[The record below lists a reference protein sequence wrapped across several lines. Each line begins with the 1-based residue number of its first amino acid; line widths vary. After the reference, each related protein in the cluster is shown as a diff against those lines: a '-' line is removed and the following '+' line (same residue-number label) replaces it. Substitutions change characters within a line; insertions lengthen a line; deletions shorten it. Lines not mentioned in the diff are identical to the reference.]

1 MIPLQGKP
9 LFADLAQLVRAFDS
23 YSKGR
28 RFKSF
33 NRYIGMERKNTM
45 DTIYNVIA
53 NSPFQKLKEF
63 KNIILLEVVD
73 PIFTLFVSNETMYLV
88 YLLRDQTVYNNNN
101 NNKLSIKEILI
112 SESNMENIVK
122 LINNELTIYETL
134 DLSNNNIRI
143 GKIGSKQ
150 FKPIIVNN
158 ISEINDR
165 IPVKELYLN
174 LSDHNKNQVKK
185 LIQS

>member
-1 MIPLQGKP
+1 
-9 LFADLAQLVRAFDS
+9 
-23 YSKGR
+23 
-28 RFKSF
+28 
-33 NRYIGMERKNTM
+33 M
-45 DTIYNVIA
+45 DTISNVIS
-53 NSPFQKLKEF
+53 NSPLRNLIDFE
-63 KNIILLEVVD
+63 NIILLEIVEPV
-73 PIFTLFVSNETMYLV
+73 FALFVSDKTMYLV
-88 YLLRDQTVYNNNN
+88 YLLRDQTVYNN

-112 SESNMENIVK
+112 SESNMENIEK

-143 GKIGSKQ
+143 GEIGSKQ

-158 ISEINDR
+158 ISEINDK

-174 LSDHNKNQVKK
+174 LSDYSKAQVEN

>member
-1 MIPLQGKP
+1 
-9 LFADLAQLVRAFDS
+9 
-23 YSKGR
+23 
-28 RFKSF
+28 
-33 NRYIGMERKNTM
+33 M

-63 KNIILLEVVD
+63 ENITLLEIVD
-73 PIFTLFVSNETMYLV
+73 PVFTLFMSNEEMYLI
-88 YLLRDQTVYNNNN
+88 YLLRDQTVYNNT
-101 NNKLSIKEILI
+101 NKLNIKEILI
-112 SESNMENIVK
+112 SESNIENIKK

-134 DLSNNNIRI
+134 YLSDSNIRI
-143 GKIGSKQ
+143 GEIGNKQ

-165 IPVKELYLN
+165 IPVKDLYLN
-174 LSDHNKNQVKK
+174 LSDYSKAQVKK

>member
-1 MIPLQGKP
+1 
-9 LFADLAQLVRAFDS
+9 
-23 YSKGR
+23 
-28 RFKSF
+28 
-33 NRYIGMERKNTM
+33 MERKNTM

-63 KNIILLEVVD
+63 ENITLLEIVD
-73 PIFTLFVSNETMYLV
+73 PVFTLFMSNEEMYLI
-88 YLLRDQTVYNNNN
+88 YLLRDQTVYNNT
-101 NNKLSIKEILI
+101 NKLNIKEILI
-112 SESNMENIVK
+112 SESNIENIKK

-134 DLSNNNIRI
+134 YLSDSNIRI
-143 GKIGSKQ
+143 GEIGNKQ

-165 IPVKELYLN
+165 IPVKDLYLN
-174 LSDHNKNQVKK
+174 LSDYSKAQVKK

>member
-33 NRYIGMERKNTM
+33 NRYNCRKRKNTM

-101 NNKLSIKEILI
+101 KLNIKEILI
-112 SESNMENIVK
+112 SESNIENIKK

-134 DLSNNNIRI
+134 YLSDSNIRI
-143 GKIGSKQ
+143 GEIGNKQ

-165 IPVKELYLN
+165 IPVEDLYLN
-174 LSDHNKNQVKK
+174 LSDYRKAQVKM

>member
-1 MIPLQGKP
+1 
-9 LFADLAQLVRAFDS
+9 
-23 YSKGR
+23 
-28 RFKSF
+28 
-33 NRYIGMERKNTM
+33 M
-45 DTIYNVIA
+45 DTISNVIS
-53 NSPFQKLKEF
+53 NSPLQNLREF
-63 KNIILLEVVD
+63 EKIILLEIVEPV
-73 PIFTLFVSNETMYLV
+73 FTLLVSKETMYLV
-88 YLLRDQTVYNNNN
+88 YLLRDQTVYNN

-112 SESNMENIVK
+112 SESNMENIEK

-134 DLSNNNIRI
+134 DLSNNSIRI

-158 ISEINDR
+158 ISEINDK

-174 LSDHNKNQVKK
+174 LSDYSKAQVEN

>member
-1 MIPLQGKP
+1 
-9 LFADLAQLVRAFDS
+9 
-23 YSKGR
+23 
-28 RFKSF
+28 
-33 NRYIGMERKNTM
+33 M
-45 DTIYNVIA
+45 DTISNVIS
-53 NSPFQKLKEF
+53 NSPLRNLREF
-63 KNIILLEVVD
+63 EKIILLEILEPV
-73 PIFTLFVSNETMYLV
+73 FTLFVSKKTMYLV
-88 YLLRDQTVYNNNN
+88 YLLRDQTIYTN

-112 SESNMENIVK
+112 SESNIENIEK

-143 GKIGSKQ
+143 GEIGSKQ

-158 ISEINDR
+158 ISEINDK

-174 LSDHNKNQVKK
+174 LSDYSKAQVAN

>member
-1 MIPLQGKP
+1 
-9 LFADLAQLVRAFDS
+9 
-23 YSKGR
+23 
-28 RFKSF
+28 
-33 NRYIGMERKNTM
+33 M
-45 DTIYNVIA
+45 DTISNVIS
-53 NSPFQKLKEF
+53 NSPLRNLREF
-63 KNIILLEVVD
+63 EKIILLEIVEPV
-73 PIFTLFVSNETMYLV
+73 FTLFVSKETMYLV
-88 YLLRDQTVYNNNN
+88 YLLRDQTVYNN

-112 SESNMENIVK
+112 SESNMENIEK

-143 GKIGSKQ
+143 GEIGSKQ

-158 ISEINDR
+158 ISEINDK

-174 LSDHNKNQVKK
+174 LSDYSKAQVEN

>member
-1 MIPLQGKP
+1 
-9 LFADLAQLVRAFDS
+9 
-23 YSKGR
+23 
-28 RFKSF
+28 
-33 NRYIGMERKNTM
+33 M
-45 DTIYNVIA
+45 DTISNVIS
-53 NSPFQKLKEF
+53 NSPLRNLIDFE
-63 KNIILLEVVD
+63 NIILLEIVEPV
-73 PIFTLFVSNETMYLV
+73 FTLFMSKETMYLV
-88 YLLRDQTVYNNNN
+88 YLLRDQTVYNN

-112 SESNMENIVK
+112 SESNMENIKK

-143 GKIGSKQ
+143 GEIGSKQ

-158 ISEINDR
+158 ISEINDK

-174 LSDHNKNQVKK
+174 LSDYSKAQVEN

>member
-1 MIPLQGKP
+1 
-9 LFADLAQLVRAFDS
+9 
-23 YSKGR
+23 
-28 RFKSF
+28 
-33 NRYIGMERKNTM
+33 M
-45 DTIYNVIA
+45 DTISNVIS
-53 NSPFQKLKEF
+53 NSPLRNLIDFE
-63 KNIILLEVVD
+63 NIILLEIVEPV
-73 PIFTLFVSNETMYLV
+73 FALFVSDKTMYLV

-101 NNKLSIKEILI
+101 KLSIKEILI
-112 SESNMENIVK
+112 SESNIENIEK

-143 GKIGSKQ
+143 GQIGDKQ

-158 ISEINDR
+158 ISEINDK

-174 LSDHNKNQVKK
+174 LSDYSKAQVEN

>member
-1 MIPLQGKP
+1 
-9 LFADLAQLVRAFDS
+9 
-23 YSKGR
+23 
-28 RFKSF
+28 
-33 NRYIGMERKNTM
+33 M
-45 DTIYNVIA
+45 DTISNVIS
-53 NSPFQKLKEF
+53 NSPLRNLIDFE
-63 KNIILLEVVD
+63 NIILLEIVEPV
-73 PIFTLFVSNETMYLV
+73 FALFVSDKTMYLV
-88 YLLRDQTVYNNNN
+88 YLLRDQTVYNN

-112 SESNMENIVK
+112 SESNMENIEK

-143 GKIGSKQ
+143 GQIGDKQ

-158 ISEINDR
+158 ISEINDK

-174 LSDHNKNQVKK
+174 LSDYSKAQVEN

>member
-1 MIPLQGKP
+1 
-9 LFADLAQLVRAFDS
+9 
-23 YSKGR
+23 
-28 RFKSF
+28 
-33 NRYIGMERKNTM
+33 MERKNTM
-45 DTIYNVIA
+45 DTISNVIS
-53 NSPFQKLKEF
+53 NSPLRNLREF
-63 KNIILLEVVD
+63 ENIILLEIVEPV
-73 PIFTLFVSNETMYLV
+73 FTLFVSKETMYLV

-101 NNKLSIKEILI
+101 KLSIKEILI
-112 SESNMENIVK
+112 SESNIENIEK

-143 GKIGSKQ
+143 GEIGSKQ

-158 ISEINDR
+158 ISEINDK

-174 LSDHNKNQVKK
+174 LSDYSKAQVEN

>member
-33 NRYIGMERKNTM
+33 NRYNCRKRKNTM

-63 KNIILLEVVD
+63 ENITLLEIVD
-73 PIFTLFVSNETMYLV
+73 PVFTLFMSNDEMYLV

-101 NNKLSIKEILI
+101 NNKLNIKEILI
-112 SESNMENIVK
+112 SESNIENIKK

-134 DLSNNNIRI
+134 DLSDSNIRI
-143 GKIGSKQ
+143 GEIGNKQ

-165 IPVKELYLN
+165 IPVKDLYLN
-174 LSDHNKNQVKK
+174 LSYYSKAQVKK

>member
-1 MIPLQGKP
+1 
-9 LFADLAQLVRAFDS
+9 
-23 YSKGR
+23 
-28 RFKSF
+28 
-33 NRYIGMERKNTM
+33 M
-45 DTIYNVIA
+45 DTISNVIS
-53 NSPFQKLKEF
+53 NSPLRNLREF
-63 KNIILLEVVD
+63 ENIILLEIVEPV
-73 PIFTLFVSNETMYLV
+73 FTLFVSKETMYLV

-101 NNKLSIKEILI
+101 KLSIKEILI
-112 SESNMENIVK
+112 SESNIENIEK

-143 GKIGSKQ
+143 GEIGSKQ

-158 ISEINDR
+158 ISEINDK

-174 LSDHNKNQVKK
+174 LSDYSKAQVEN